1 MSKKLFLTTI
11 MALVALMV
19 ATATASAFT
28 AAVSPGGAI
37 SSASEGKVRFKGGST
52 TIECNLTLR
61 GSLNSS
67 VTLTAGQPLGRI
79 SGVEIANCS
88 GGNSV
93 TVLNLEWT
101 LEYTGTEGELPNE
114 VSGVN
119 FKVKNASFNLG
130 LFGGF
135 INCLYQGD
143 EPSILNVTGTNP
155 YTSSTIR
162 TNGTATIPLH
172 SGSGCPSTGTMT
184 GTFRLAPSQEI
195 RVS

>member
-1 MSKKLFLTTI
+1 MKKLFITAI
-11 MALVALMV
+11 AALVALM
-19 ATATASAFT
+19 ATAATAAAFT
-28 AAVSPGGAI
+28 ASVSPAGAI
-37 SSASEGKVRFKGGST
+37 RSPSVGKVRFTGGSI

-61 GSLNSS
+61 GNLNSS
-67 VTLTAGQPLGRI
+67 VTLTAGQSLGRV

-88 GGNSV
+88 GGGEVS
-93 TVLNLEWT
+93 VLNLEWT

-135 INCLYQGD
+135 VNCLYQGD

-155 YTSSTIR
+155 YRSGTIRTSST
-162 TNGTATIPLH
+162 GIPLH
-172 SGSGCPSTGTMT
+172 SGSGCPSSGRMT
-184 GTFRLAPSQEI
+184 GTFNLEPSQEI